1 MKQRLLSMFLLCTM
15 LIGVVH
21 AQNRQVSGKVT
32 SASDGSP
39 IAGATVNVVNSNFST
54 QTDESGDYSI
64 SASNNSTLNFS
75 FVGYSSQRINVNNQ
89 MVINVQMTAN
99 DLSLEEVVVT
109 GYGTTTRLRQTGS
122 TSVVESKDVEQT
134 PFPSIDRA
142 LQGKVPGLQ
151 SSGGSGQPGSAQTIR
166 IRGIGSI
173 SGSSSP
179 LYVID
184 GVPVNSGDLSR
195 ATPTAN
201 VLAGI
206 NPNDIENITVLKD
219 ASSTAIYG
227 SRGSNGVILITTKS
241 GKAGKTRF
249 RVDADFGSVRPGVSP
264 DRARPLTTEENILL
278 LGEALLNNPTY
289 VDAYE
294 LTSDNIREFITSE
307 DGFAIDPN
315 VSTNWYDEVT
325 RVGSQQQYNLSL
337 DGGNEKTTFNIGGGF
352 FKQEGTI
359 PNSDFTRYSGKVSLK
374 HKLND
379 RFTVGTSLIL
389 STSNLKGL
397 LNGGAF
403 GNPVLTSF
411 FLMPNLPSRNA
422 DGSNY
427 ISGDLAPGAGLYN
440 PLEILDKDRRSN
452 NTQKA
457 IGNIYAEYKI
467 LPNLKFSTK
476 YGIDYNNL
484 EEDYYNNPNYG
495 DGRNVGGRSYR
506 DYTRYF
512 NWVWTNLVDYK
523 WDIDAD
529 NNWVANFK
537 VGYEAQKS
545 QSYNSSVGV
554 YNVPLNTD
562 LTVPSVGATPIDAT
576 GTNDDYSFASLLA
589 LGDFSYKNK
598 YVVSWSYRNDGSS
611 RFGSDKRYGNF
622 WSVAGSWNIDQ
633 EDFVKDLEYI
643 SALKLRAS
651 YGVTGNAGI
660 GNNAWRTLY
669 GYTRTTYNFVYDGS
683 IGAGPTQYGLSNLT
697 WEKTNSYDIGLDAGF
712 FNNRL
717 NLSFDFYNR
726 QSEGLLYAVPVP
738 YTTGFNSYVANFAG
752 LRNRGFEF
760 SVNGTPVQTDDF
772 QWDLNFNVSLNKN
785 KTTRLVGDEQISSPF
800 IRRVGEDYFSYYL
813 PQWAGADPENGDPLW
828 YIDESRTETTNTY
841 NLAKRV
847 LLGKSAL
854 PKAFGSFGTT
864 LNYKGI
870 GLDAMFY
877 YNFGNHIYQGFYSY
891 QNSGGAYY
899 GSYNQSALEL
909 DRWQKP
915 GDVTD
920 TPRPIYGSGNKNSF
934 AASDRLLK
942 QGDFVRLRDV
952 TLSYNLPKNWMESAK
967 LSNVRVYV
975 RGSNLW
981 TWVKD
986 DTLPFDPEAGSS
998 EVAGGTQGVTN
1009 FDVFIPKTFTFGI
1022 NVGF

>member
-1 MKQRLLSMFLLCTM
+1 MKQKLLSIFLLCT
-15 LIGVVH
+15 LFVGISY
-21 AQNRQVSGKVT
+21 AQNRQVSGRVT
-32 SASDGSP
+32 SSTDGSP
-39 IAGATVNVVNSNFST
+39 IAGASVVEAGTSNAT
-54 QTDESGDYSI
+54 QTDNSGNFSI
-64 SASNNSTLNFS
+64 SVGPNATLSVS
-75 FVGYSSQRINVNNQ
+75 FVGFAAQRVAVGSNSV
-89 MVINVQMTAN
+89 VNVQLISD

-109 GYGTTTRLRQTGS
+109 GYGTTTKLRQTGS
-122 TSVVESKDVEQT
+122 TTVVQSKDVEQT

-142 LQGKVPGLQ
+142 LQGRVPGLQ

-166 IRGIGSI
+166 IRGVGSI

-241 GKAGKTRF
+241 GKAGKTKF
-249 RVDADFGSVRPGVSP
+249 RLDADFGSVKPGVSP
-264 DRARPLTTEENILL
+264 KKARALTTEENIMLI
-278 LGEALLNNPTY
+278 GESLLNNPTY
-289 VDAYE
+289 VDAYK
-294 LTSDNIREFITSE
+294 LTPDNIREFVISE
-307 DGFAIDPN
+307 NGFGIDPSIN
-315 VSTNWYDEVT
+315 TNWYDEVT
-325 RVGSQQQYNLSL
+325 RTGSQQQYNLSL
-337 DGGNEKTTFNIGGGF
+337 DGGNEKTTFNVGGGF

-359 PNSDFTRYSGKVSLK
+359 PNSDFTRYSGKLSLK
-374 HKLND
+374 HNIND
-379 RFTVGTSLIL
+379 RFTVGTNMIL

-411 FLMPNLPSRNA
+411 FLMPSIPSRNP

-427 ISGDLAPGAGLYN
+427 ISGDLAAGAGLYN

-457 IGNIYAEYKI
+457 IDSIYGEYKI
-467 LPNLKFSTK
+467 LPNLKISSK

-512 NWVWTNLVDYK
+512 NWVWTNLVDYR
-523 WDIDAD
+523 WDIDED
-529 NNWVANFK
+529 KNWVANIK
-537 VGYEAQKS
+537 AGYEAQKS
-545 QSYNSSVGV
+545 QSYSSSVGV

-562 LTVPSVGATPIDAT
+562 LTVPSVGATPITAT
-576 GTNDDYSFASLLA
+576 GSNDDYSFASFLA
-589 LGDFSYKNK
+589 LGDFSYKNT

-622 WSVAGSWNIDQ
+622 WSVAGSWNLDQ
-633 EDFVKDLEYI
+633 EDFIREVDAI

-669 GYTRTTYNFVYDGS
+669 GYTRTTYNFVYDGN

-697 WEKTNSYDIGLDAGF
+697 WEKTNSYDIGLDAEF
-712 FNNRL
+712 LNHRL
-717 NLSFDFYNR
+717 GVTFDFYNR
-726 QSEGLLYAVPVP
+726 ESEGLLYAVPVP
-738 YTTGFNSYVANFAG
+738 YTTGFNSYVANYAG
-752 LRNRGFEF
+752 LRNRGFE
-760 SVNGTPVQTDDF
+760 VALNGTPVKTDDF
-772 QWDLNFNVSLNKN
+772 QWDLNFNISVNKN

-828 YIDESRTETTNTY
+828 YKDETRTETTNVY
-841 NLAKRV
+841 SQAKRV
-847 LLGKSAL
+847 LLGKTAL

-870 GLDAMFY
+870 GLDALFY

-920 TPRPIYGSGNKNSF
+920 VPRPVFASGNKNAF
-934 AASDRLLK
+934 GASDRLLK
-942 QGDFVRLRDV
+942 GGDFIRLRDV
-952 TLSYNLPKNWMESAK
+952 TLSYSLPSNWIETAK
-967 LSNVRVYV
+967 LSNVRVYL